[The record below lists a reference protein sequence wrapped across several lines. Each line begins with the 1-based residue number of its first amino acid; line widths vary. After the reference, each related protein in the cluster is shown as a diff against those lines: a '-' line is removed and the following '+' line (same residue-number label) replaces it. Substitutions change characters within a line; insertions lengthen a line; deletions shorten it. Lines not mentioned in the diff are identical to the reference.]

1 MEQWDRVSQ
10 PWPYLSVRTKRLSTI
25 DFSPCAQYDFSL
37 LTEGVSSMKVILQ
50 ETVEGLGH
58 VGDLLDVSDGFARN
72 YLLPR
77 RKALEASSRNVKAL
91 EHVKRVSAE
100 KARKEKLQIEG
111 VAKKISAVSLTVT
124 AQVGKDDKMFGSV
137 TVKDIVEGL
146 AEHGF
151 EVDRRRIQLAQPI
164 KELGTFTV
172 PVKLHRDV
180 TASVSVMVVKKQ
192 EVTSTVET

>member
-1 MEQWDRVSQ
+1 
-10 PWPYLSVRTKRLSTI
+10 
-25 DFSPCAQYDFSL
+25 
-37 LTEGVSSMKVILQ
+37 MKVILQ

-77 RKALEASSRNVKAL
+77 RKALEANSRNVKAL
-91 EHVKRVSAE
+91 EHAKRVTAE
-100 KARKEKLQIEG
+100 KARKEKLQVEAF
-111 VAKKISAVSLTVT
+111 AKKISAVLLTVT

-151 EVDRRRIQLAQPI
+151 EVDRRKVQLAQPI

-180 TASVSVMVVKKQ
+180 TASVSVSVVKKQ
-192 EVTSTVET
+192 ETAPTVEA